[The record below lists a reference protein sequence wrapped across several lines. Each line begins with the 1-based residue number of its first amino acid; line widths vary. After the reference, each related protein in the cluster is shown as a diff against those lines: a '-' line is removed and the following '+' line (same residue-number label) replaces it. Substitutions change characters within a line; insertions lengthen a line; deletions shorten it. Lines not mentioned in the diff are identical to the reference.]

1 MKKLLPLL
9 LILTIQPAQAEWE
22 QHHPK
27 LIDDQITISQ
37 GSCISMSV
45 PFYGGMPKKS
55 EIEPGKLCHWEIPE
69 PQWRGLVEKD
79 GALTWEKPKE
89 KLVLDVSTSWE
100 SHFEQAIFEDKYLG
114 PLEPKIVKG
123 SGGMLPLYSVDGL
136 NLNTLSD
143 IKIMGDI
150 GPSITVDPGTAQ
162 YVGEP
167 DGFRMA
173 DGKNNQYI
181 TIQNGKRVWADL
193 ELNKSPKAG
202 DVFRILYT
210 GDGTWRWL
218 NE

>member
-1 MKKLLPLL
+1 MSMSVSG
-9 LILTIQPAQAEWE
+9 
-22 QHHPK
+22 
-27 LIDDQITISQ
+27 D
-37 GSCISMSV
+37 SCISM
-45 PFYGGMPKKS
+45 PFYGMPKKS

-114 PLEPKIVKG
+114 PLEPQIVK
-123 SGGMLPLYSVDGL
+123 GGMLPLYSVDGL
-136 NLNTLSD
+136 NLNTLD
-143 IKIMGDI
+143 IS
-150 GPSITVDPGTAQ
+150 PITVDPGTVQ

-167 DGFRMA
+167 GGFRMA

-193 ELNKSPKAG
+193 EITEHPKAG

-210 GDGTWRWL
+210 GDGTWRWVDK
-218 NE
+218 